1 MKHVLNFYDAQD
13 YVIILFKDYSTK
25 MHSVRYESTHE
36 KGLQTLSPKQMLQRL
51 TCTKKSR

>member
-36 KGLQTLSPKQMLQRL
+36 KGLQKLSPKQMLQRL